1 MNPKMIMII
10 SILAVQTILWIF
22 LSITVPSYYELLD
35 NAVYVIDIEKGKEL
49 IQSHK
54 ECFKVYAENCVV
66 DCPTCWSNTSDQ
78 CYCYAFLDHNFK
90 YYKQEV
96 YLKQLTIMI

>member
-22 LSITVPSYYELLD
+22 WSITVPSYYELLD
-35 NAVYVIDIEKGKEL
+35 NAVYVSDFEKGKEL

-54 ECFKVYAENCVV
+54 ECFKVYAENRVV
-66 DCPTCWSNTSDQ
+66 DCPTSGVTLVINVVAMQSWMIISNITSK
-78 CYCYAFLDHNFK
+78 K
-90 YYKQEV
+90 Y
-96 YLKQLTIMI
+96 I